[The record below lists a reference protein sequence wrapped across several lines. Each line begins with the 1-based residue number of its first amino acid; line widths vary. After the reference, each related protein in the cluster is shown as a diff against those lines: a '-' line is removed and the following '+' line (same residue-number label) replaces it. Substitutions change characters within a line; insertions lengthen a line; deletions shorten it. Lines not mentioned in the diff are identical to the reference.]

1 MQACKHKTIQREASA
16 SQKAISGEL
25 SVPDNPRDSIGD

>member
-25 SVPDNPRDSIGD
+25 SVPGDHRDSIGD